1 MLWNEHNVSLFYSS
15 QIIRCCRVFSLAVG
29 VSIQKKRET
38 VLVARPT
45 HRGSG
50 IAHRSWTSKLAEPH
64 AEYDT
69 STDNARAL
77 SAYWRWLLIFAL
89 ASTVCYILGYDWIYQ
104 IPMSQER
111 ASSKRFP
118 KMSLP
123 KPSRIAHDWAL
134 LGRSTSAN
142 LHTIFVVYKI
152 MGRIF
157 VPGCGCWGAGCL
169 VVWLPGLQPLHGCGF
184 LGSYWAFPT

>member
-1 MLWNEHNVSLFYSS
+1 MWINSYNELKMMFSHSS

-89 ASTVCYILGYDWIYQ
+89 ASTCLLHSWLQLLKFSRFQ
-104 IPMSQER
+104 IAKKER
-111 ASSKRFP
+111 RVNAFP
-118 KMSLP
+118 NVFAESLP
-123 KPSRIAHDWAL
+123 RCPLPGCVWLSAK
-134 LGRSTSAN
+134 AN
-142 LHTIFVVYKI
+142 LHSISLFAK
-152 MGRIF
+152 
-157 VPGCGCWGAGCL
+157 
-169 VVWLPGLQPLHGCGF
+169 
-184 LGSYWAFPT
+184 